1 MSAKTEL
8 VRELNGPTAASE
20 MLSDSEIE
28 DLLGLFRSAQQQEK
42 DLLIEAVNGMIRFF
56 PPPFRGITRRIMF
69 GDKLEG

>member
-1 MSAKTEL
+1 MTARTEL

-20 MLSDSEIE
+20 ILSDQEIE
-28 DLLGLFRSAQQQEK
+28 DLLGLFRSAQQEEK